1 MTRLVISTLTVCGI
15 DELVLHRDARVT
27 NVLSLLDPG
36 WPELEILGSYA
47 APHRLKLHFH
57 DIIDPQPGL
66 TVPEAEHIRQ
76 IIDFADALDAPA
88 PASDARHLLVH
99 CHMGLSRST
108 AAMLLLLAR
117 REPEAD
123 EEELFTRLRRIR
135 PQAWPNSRMISL
147 GDKLLGRGGRL
158 VEALRDHY
166 GHQVRAEPN
175 YIRWMMQLR
184 RGAELEMA
192 R

>member
-1 MTRLVISTLTVCGI
+1 MKRLAISTLTICGI
-15 DELVLHRDARVT
+15 DELALHSKARVT

-36 WPELEILGSYA
+36 WPELEVLGSYG
-47 APHRLKLHFH
+47 APHRLMLRFH
-57 DIIDPQPGL
+57 DIIEPLPDR
-66 TVPEAEHIRQ
+66 VAPEAEHVNR
-76 IIDFADALDAPA
+76 IIAFADELDASTPPNA
-88 PASDARHLLVH
+88 ERHLLVH

-117 REPEAD
+117 LDPAASEPE
-123 EEELFTRLRRIR
+123 LFARLRQIR

-147 GDKLLGRGGRL
+147 GDNLLGRRGRL

-175 YIRWMMQLR
+175 YIRWMMQLK

>member
-1 MTRLVISTLTVCGI
+1 MTRLVFSTLTICGI

-36 WPELEILGSYA
+36 WPKLDILASYA
-47 APHRLKLHFH
+47 APHRLMLNFH
-57 DIIDPQPGL
+57 DIIDPHPGL
-66 TVPEAEHIRQ
+66 TMPQAEHVRQ
-76 IIDFADALDAPA
+76 IIGFADALDEPA
-88 PASDARHLLVH
+88 PDSEERHLLVH

-108 AAMLLLLAR
+108 AAMLVLLAR

-123 EEELFTRLRRIR
+123 EAELFTRLRRIR
-135 PQAWPNSRMISL
+135 PQAWPNSRMIRF
-147 GDKLLGRGGRL
+147 GDELLGRGGRL

>member
-1 MTRLVISTLTVCGI
+1 MKRLAISTLTVCGI
-15 DELVLHRDARVT
+15 DELTLHSNAGVT
-27 NVLSLLDPG
+27 NVLSLLDPD
-36 WPELEILGSYA
+36 WPELEVLGSYA
-47 APHRLKLHFH
+47 AAHRLMLRFH
-57 DIIDPQPGL
+57 DIIEPQPGR
-66 TVPEAEHIRQ
+66 TAPEAEHIGG
-76 IIDFADALDAPA
+76 IIAFADQLDASTPGNG
-88 PASDARHLLVH
+88 DRHLLVH

-117 REPEAD
+117 LEPDAD
-123 EEELFTRLRRIR
+123 EQQLFARLRRIR
-135 PQAWPNSRMISL
+135 PQAWPNSRMIGL
-147 GDKLLGRGGRL
+147 GDSLLGRGGRL

>member
-1 MTRLVISTLTVCGI
+1 MTHLTISTLTVCGI

-36 WPELEILGSYA
+36 WPELDILGNYA
-47 APHRLKLHFH
+47 APHRLMLRFH
-57 DIIDPQPGL
+57 DIIAPQPGL
-66 TVPEAEHIRQ
+66 TAPETEHVSQ
-76 IIDFADALDAPA
+76 IIGFADALDIPA
-88 PASDARHLLVH
+88 PSNDERHLLVH
-99 CHMGLSRST
+99 CHMGISRST
-108 AAMLLLLAR
+108 AAMLLMLAR
-117 REPEAD
+117 REPEVDAH
-123 EEELFTRLRRIR
+123 ELFTRLRRIR

-147 GDKLLGRGGRL
+147 GDRLLGRGGRL

-175 YIRWMMQLR
+175 YIRWMMQLQ
-184 RGAELEMA
+184 RGVELEMA